1 MNRLTVALLAALD
14 ATLAVAIGIGVAL
27 VPLLALW
34 ALHFQL
40 DVDPAALWRGAVD
53 IWALGNGS
61 SMRITLDTAL
71 VTQLGLPAGMEP
83 FLVSLAPLAF
93 TIGTVLFGLRTG
105 ARAARSTWW
114 QGAVVLSVFVFA
126 LLSFLVTLTALHPA
140 VRPSIVQGTLAPTVR
155 FAGGVVVAAL
165 WVRFREQDAADP
177 ILDGLRAMRD
187 RMPDGTWS
195 MVVAALRGGALA
207 ATGLVAVS
215 AVLTAILIAVGYGA
229 IISLHESAQFGVLGG
244 AIVTGAELL
253 YLPNL
258 VIWAMSWITGA
269 GFAIGSGTAIS
280 PIGTLVG
287 PMPAVPV
294 LGAIPTGESP
304 LGFAVLVVPVVIGF
318 AAAVVLRRRLLV
330 DLDGRGG
337 LARLAVV
344 GLGVGVTAGIIVGVL
359 AALSAGAA
367 GPGRLIEVGPN
378 GWATGLWTT
387 LTVGIAAVVGM
398 AAGPTHLAEED
409 RLPELHAQPSGR
421 GARDR

>member
-14 ATLAVAIGIGVAL
+14 AAIAVAIGIGVAL

-40 DVDPAALWRGAVD
+40 DIDPAALWRGAVD
-53 IWALGNGS
+53 IWTLGNGS

-71 VTQLGLPAGMEP
+71 ITQLGLPATMEP

-93 TIGTVLFGLRTG
+93 TVGTILFGARTG

-114 QGAVVLSVFVFA
+114 QGAVVVSVGVFA
-126 LLSFLVTLTALHPA
+126 VLSLLLTLSALHPA

-177 ILDGLRAMRD
+177 VLDGLRALRD
-187 RMPDGTWS
+187 RFSDDWWPVLVT
-195 MVVAALRGGALA
+195 VLRGGALA
-207 ATGLVAVS
+207 AVALLGVA
-215 AVLTAILIAVGYGA
+215 AVTTAVVIAAGYGA
-229 IISLHESAQFGVLGG
+229 IISLHESAQFGALGG

-258 VIWAMSWITGA
+258 VVWTASWITGG
-269 GFAIGSGTAIS
+269 GFAIGSGTSIS
-280 PIGTLVG
+280 PMGTLVG
-287 PMPAVPV
+287 PIPAVPV

-304 LGFAVLVVPVVIGF
+304 FGFAVLVIPVLVGF
-318 AAAVVLRRRLLV
+318 AAAVLLRRRLAIELG
-330 DLDGRGG
+330 GRGS
-337 LARLAVV
+337 LSKFLVA
-344 GLGVGVTAGIIVGVL
+344 GVGIGVVAGVVLGAL
-359 AALSAGAA
+359 AALSSGAA

-378 GWATGLWTT
+378 GWTTGLWTT
-387 LTVGIAAVVGM
+387 VSVGIAAVIGM
-398 AAGPTHLAEED
+398 AAGPVRLAEED
-409 RLPELHAQPSGR
+409 RLPDLHERSSGR
-421 GARDR
+421 GARER

>member
-1 MNRLTVALLAALD
+1 MKRLTVALLAALD

-34 ALHFQL
+34 ALYFQL
-40 DVDPAALWRGAVD
+40 EVDPAALWRGAVD
-53 IWALGNGS
+53 IWTLGNGS
-61 SMRITLDTAL
+61 SMRITLDTEL
-71 VTQLGLPAGMEP
+71 VTQLGLPLGMEP

-93 TIGTVLFGLRTG
+93 TIGTVLFGVRTG
-105 ARAARSTWW
+105 MRAARSTWW
-114 QGAVVLSVFVFA
+114 QGAVVVSVLVFA
-126 LLSFLVTLTALHPA
+126 VLAFLVTLTALHPA

-155 FAGGVVVAAL
+155 FALGVVVAAL

-177 ILDGLRAMRD
+177 ILDGLRATLD
-187 RMPDGTWS
+187 RLPAGAWPMIVTS
-195 MVVAALRGGALA
+195 LRGGALA
-207 ATGLVAVS
+207 ASALLAVS
-215 AVLTAILIAVGYGA
+215 AVLTAVLIAAGYGA
-229 IISLHESAQFGVLGG
+229 IISLHESAQYGVLGG

-258 VIWAMSWITGA
+258 VIWAMSWITGG
-269 GFAIGSGTAIS
+269 GFAIGSGTAVS

-287 PMPAVPV
+287 SMPAVPV

-304 LGFAVLVVPVVIGF
+304 FGFAVLVVPVVIGF

-330 DLDGRGG
+330 DLDGRDG

-344 GLGVGVTAGIIVGVL
+344 GLGIGVTAGVVVGVL
-359 AALSAGAA
+359 AAISAGAA
-367 GPGRLIEVGPN
+367 GPGRLVEVGPN

-387 LTVGIAAVVGM
+387 LTVGIAAVIGM

-409 RLPELHAQPSGR
+409 RLPELQVRPSVR
-421 GARDR
+421 NARDR